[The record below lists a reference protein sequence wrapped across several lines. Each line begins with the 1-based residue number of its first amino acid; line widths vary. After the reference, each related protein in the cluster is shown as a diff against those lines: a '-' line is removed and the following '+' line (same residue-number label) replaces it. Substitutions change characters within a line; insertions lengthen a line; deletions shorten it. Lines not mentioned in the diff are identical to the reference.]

1 MRKYISIFFAALLL
15 SGLPACFYSDSN
27 TYYVEPVPGD
37 PPLVSVSCNLDTL
50 YNPPVNDSLEV
61 SYQVEVEGGE
71 FYYIDADLMHTSV
84 YESDSSSGFFW
95 INSMLADS
103 SGIDTLYLE
112 FYYSS
117 NSNSL
122 ADKVSYE
129 ALTDTL
135 KYAIDFNLGADL

>member
-1 MRKYISIFFAALLL
+1 MRKYISISFATLLL

-37 PPLVSVSCNLDTL
+37 PPLVSVTCNLDTL
-50 YNPPVNDSLEV
+50 HNPPVNDSLEV
-61 SYQVEVEGGE
+61 SYQVEIEDGE
-71 FYYIDADLMHTSV
+71 FYYIYADLVHAAV
-84 YESDSSSGFFW
+84 YESDSSSGSFW

-103 SGIDTLYLE
+103 SGSYSFYLE

-122 ADKVSYE
+122 ADKVGYE
-129 ALTDTL
+129 VLSDTL
-135 KYAIDFNLGADL
+135 KYAIDFNLGAGL

>member
-37 PPLVSVSCNLDTL
+37 PPLVSVISNLDTL

-61 SYQVEVEGGE
+61 SYQVEIEGGE
-71 FYYIDADLMHTSV
+71 FYYLYADIVNTTV
-84 YESDSSSGFFW
+84 FESDSSSGSFW

-103 SGIDTLYLE
+103 SGIDTLKLE

-122 ADKVSYE
+122 ADKVGYE
-129 ALTDTL
+129 ALSDTL
-135 KYAIDFNLGADL
+135 KYAIDFNLGDTL

>member
-27 TYYVEPVPGD
+27 TYYVEPVAGD
-37 PPLVSVSCNLDTL
+37 PPLVSVITNLDTL

-61 SYQVEVEGGE
+61 SYQVEIEGGE
-71 FYYIDADLMHTSV
+71 FYYIYADIVQTTV
-84 YESDSSSGFFW
+84 FESDSSSGSFW

-103 SGIDTLYLE
+103 SGFDSLSLE

-122 ADKVSYE
+122 ADKVGYE
-129 ALTDTL
+129 ALAETL
-135 KYAIDFNLGADL
+135 KYAIDFNLGAAL